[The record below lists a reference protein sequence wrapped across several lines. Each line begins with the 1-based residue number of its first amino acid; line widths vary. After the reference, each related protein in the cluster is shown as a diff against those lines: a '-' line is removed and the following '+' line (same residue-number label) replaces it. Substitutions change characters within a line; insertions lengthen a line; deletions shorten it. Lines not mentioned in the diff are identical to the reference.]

1 MIKIYNHRRSL
12 YTLTKQIKKSIKD
25 KSNILTYNQWSATEY
40 NNNFN
45 NFAQL
50 NTVTS
55 THDHTSIGETSIK
68 LTKTDNYWWFDLM
81 LLSIETNINYTL
93 TIDIYLENGSFVMR
107 QNDTGNTIRE
117 IYYNNQGQGTIS
129 LSIYYETLTDP
140 RIRFLIYNENTTNVF
155 IDNLRLTP
163 Q

>member
-1 MIKIYNHRRSL
+1 
-12 YTLTKQIKKSIKD
+12 
-25 KSNILTYNQWSATEY
+25 
-40 NNNFN
+40 
-45 NFAQL
+45 
-50 NTVTS
+50 
-55 THDHTSIGETSIK
+55 
-68 LTKTDNYWWFDLM
+68 
-81 LLSIETNINYTL
+81 
-93 TIDIYLENGSFVMR
+93 MR
-107 QNDTGNTIRE
+107 QTDTGNTIRE